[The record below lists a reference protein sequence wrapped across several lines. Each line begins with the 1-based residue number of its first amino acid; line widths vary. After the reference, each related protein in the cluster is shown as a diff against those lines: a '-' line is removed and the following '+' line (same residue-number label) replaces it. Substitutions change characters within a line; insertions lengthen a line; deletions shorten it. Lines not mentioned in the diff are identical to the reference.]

1 MIVWPTPCKVI
12 HGQCPALL
20 LEEWVNLFMVNSK
33 TGKAATPP
41 LKVLL
46 VDEEPGR
53 AAILERAL
61 LDAGYVLVSRLSS
74 ADRLVEHVAVSQPDI
89 VIVDIDSPD
98 RDCLENMAVL
108 SRSNPKPVIMFSDE
122 DNEDT
127 IASAIKAGV
136 SAYVADGMNPDR
148 VRPIVQVAVARFR
161 EFQALKNELQKTRD
175 QLADRK
181 LIDKAK
187 GLLMKHRN
195 FNEDEAYHAMRKLA
209 MERNQRLV
217 DTARNVIE
225 VFEMLGGGGL

>member
-1 MIVWPTPCKVI
+1 M
-12 HGQCPALL
+12 A
-20 LEEWVNLFMVNSK
+20 NRK

-161 EFQALKNELQKTRD
+161 EFQALKNELQQTRD

>member
-1 MIVWPTPCKVI
+1 MSNNKSVK
-12 HGQCPALL
+12 PA
-20 LEEWVNLFMVNSK
+20 S
-33 TGKAATPP
+33 TA

-74 ADRLVEHVAVSQPDI
+74 ADRLVEHVAASQPDI

-108 SRSNPKPVIMFSDE
+108 SQSNPKPVIMFSDE
-122 DNEDT
+122 DNEEI
-127 IASAIKAGV
+127 IAGAIKAGV

-195 FNEDEAYHAMRKLA
+195 FSEDEAYHAMRKLA

>member
-1 MIVWPTPCKVI
+1 MTKPTAI
-12 HGQCPALL
+12 A
-20 LEEWVNLFMVNSK
+20 
-33 TGKAATPP
+33 

-74 ADRLVEHVAVSQPDI
+74 ADRLAEHVAVSQPDI

-98 RDCLENMAVL
+98 RDCLENMALL

-136 SAYVADGMNPDR
+136 SAYVADGMNPER

-161 EFQALKNELQKTRD
+161 EYQALKNELQKTRD

>member
-1 MIVWPTPCKVI
+1 
-12 HGQCPALL
+12 
-20 LEEWVNLFMVNSK
+20 MVNSK

-74 ADRLVEHVAVSQPDI
+74 VDRLAEHVAVSQPDI

>member
-1 MIVWPTPCKVI
+1 MEK
-12 HGQCPALL
+12 
-20 LEEWVNLFMVNSK
+20 SK
-33 TGKAATPP
+33 PGKAATPP

-74 ADRLVEHVAVSQPDI
+74 ADRLAEHVAVSQPDI

-122 DNEDT
+122 DDEDT

-161 EFQALKNELQKTRD
+161 EFQALRNELQKTRD

-187 GLLMKHRN
+187 GLLMKHRK

-217 DTARNVIE
+217 DTARHVIE

>member
-1 MIVWPTPCKVI
+1 M
-12 HGQCPALL
+12 G
-20 LEEWVNLFMVNSK
+20 NSK
-33 TGKAATPP
+33 NGKAAAPP

-74 ADRLVEHVAVSQPDI
+74 ADRLAEHVAMSQPDI

-187 GLLMKHRN
+187 GLLMKHRK

>member
-1 MIVWPTPCKVI
+1 
-12 HGQCPALL
+12 
-20 LEEWVNLFMVNSK
+20 MVNSK
-33 TGKAATPP
+33 TGKATTPP

-74 ADRLVEHVAVSQPDI
+74 ADRLAEHVAVSQPDI

-127 IASAIKAGV
+127 IAGAIKAGV

>member
-1 MIVWPTPCKVI
+1 
-12 HGQCPALL
+12 
-20 LEEWVNLFMVNSK
+20 MVNSK

-122 DNEDT
+122 DNEET

-161 EFQALKNELQKTRD
+161 
-175 QLADRK
+175 
-181 LIDKAK
+181 
-187 GLLMKHRN
+187 
-195 FNEDEAYHAMRKLA
+195 
-209 MERNQRLV
+209 
-217 DTARNVIE
+217 
-225 VFEMLGGGGL
+225 

>member
-1 MIVWPTPCKVI
+1 
-12 HGQCPALL
+12 
-20 LEEWVNLFMVNSK
+20 MVNSK

-122 DNEDT
+122 DNEET

-136 SAYVADGMNPDR
+136 SAYVAGGMNPDR

>member
-1 MIVWPTPCKVI
+1 
-12 HGQCPALL
+12 
-20 LEEWVNLFMVNSK
+20 MVNSK

-217 DTARNVIE
+217 DTARSVIE

>member
-1 MIVWPTPCKVI
+1 
-12 HGQCPALL
+12 
-20 LEEWVNLFMVNSK
+20 MVNSK

-136 SAYVADGMNPDR
+136 SAYVADGMNPDS

>member
-1 MIVWPTPCKVI
+1 
-12 HGQCPALL
+12 
-20 LEEWVNLFMVNSK
+20 MVNSK

-61 LDAGYVLVSRLSS
+61 LDEGYVLVSRLSS

-108 SRSNPKPVIMFSDE
+108 SRSNPKPVITFSDE

-127 IASAIKAGV
+127 IASAIRAGV

>member
-1 MIVWPTPCKVI
+1 MSNTKP
-12 HGQCPALL
+12 G
-20 LEEWVNLFMVNSK
+20 K
-33 TGKAATPP
+33 TAAPP

-74 ADRLVEHVAVSQPDI
+74 ADRLAEHVAVSQPDI

-127 IASAIKAGV
+127 IASAIRAGV
-136 SAYVADGMNPDR
+136 SAYVADGMNPER

-209 MERNQRLV
+209 MERNQRLA
-217 DTARNVIE
+217 DTARSVIE
-225 VFEMLGGGGL
+225 VFEMLGGGGV

>member
-1 MIVWPTPCKVI
+1 LNS
-12 HGQCPALL
+12 Q
-20 LEEWVNLFMVNSK
+20 SK

-53 AAILERAL
+53 AAIL
-61 LDAGYVLVSRLSS
+61 DAGYVLVSRLSS
-74 ADRLVEHVAVSQPDI
+74 ADRLAEHVAVSQPDI

-122 DNEDT
+122 DDEDT
-127 IASAIKAGV
+127 IAGAIKAGV
-136 SAYVADGMNPDR
+136 SAYVADGMNPER

-195 FNEDEAYHAMRKLA
+195 FSEDEAYHAMRKLA

>member
-1 MIVWPTPCKVI
+1 
-12 HGQCPALL
+12 
-20 LEEWVNLFMVNSK
+20 MVNSK

-225 VFEMLGGGGL
+225 VFEMLGGGGV

>member
-1 MIVWPTPCKVI
+1 
-12 HGQCPALL
+12 
-20 LEEWVNLFMVNSK
+20 MVNSK
-33 TGKAATPP
+33 TGKATTPP

-127 IASAIKAGV
+127 IAGAIKAGV

-225 VFEMLGGGGL
+225 VFEMLGGGGV

>member
-1 MIVWPTPCKVI
+1 MTKPNTP
-12 HGQCPALL
+12 A
-20 LEEWVNLFMVNSK
+20 
-33 TGKAATPP
+33 

-74 ADRLVEHVAVSQPDI
+74 ADRLAEHVAVSQPDI

-98 RDCLENMAVL
+98 RDCLENMALL

-122 DNEDT
+122 YNEDT

-136 SAYVADGMNPDR
+136 SAYVTDGMNPER

-161 EFQALKNELQKTRD
+161 EYQALKNELQKTRD

>member
-1 MIVWPTPCKVI
+1 
-12 HGQCPALL
+12 
-20 LEEWVNLFMVNSK
+20 MVNSK
-33 TGKAATPP
+33 TGKATTPP

-74 ADRLVEHVAVSQPDI
+74 ADRLIEHVAVSQPDI

>member
-1 MIVWPTPCKVI
+1 LNS
-12 HGQCPALL
+12 Q
-20 LEEWVNLFMVNSK
+20 SK

-74 ADRLVEHVAVSQPDI
+74 ADRLAEHVAISQPDI

-122 DNEDT
+122 DDEDT
-127 IASAIKAGV
+127 IAGAIKAGV
-136 SAYVADGMNPDR
+136 SAYVADGMNPER

-195 FNEDEAYHAMRKLA
+195 FSEDEAYHAMRKLA

>member
-1 MIVWPTPCKVI
+1 MTS
-12 HGQCPALL
+12 
-20 LEEWVNLFMVNSK
+20 NK
-33 TGKAATPP
+33 TGKAPTAP

-74 ADRLVEHVAVSQPDI
+74 ADRLVEHVAAAQPDI
-89 VIVDIDSPD
+89 VIVDMDSPD

-108 SRSNPKPVIMFSDE
+108 SRSNPKPVILFSDE
-122 DNEDT
+122 DNEET
-127 IASAIKAGV
+127 IACAIRAGV
-136 SAYVADGMNPDR
+136 SAYVADGMNPER

-195 FNEDEAYHAMRKLA
+195 FSEDEAYHAMRKLA

-225 VFEMLGGGGL
+225 VFEMLSGGGV

>member
-1 MIVWPTPCKVI
+1 
-12 HGQCPALL
+12 
-20 LEEWVNLFMVNSK
+20 MVNST

-74 ADRLVEHVAVSQPDI
+74 ADRLAEHVAVSQPDI

-108 SRSNPKPVIMFSDE
+108 TRSNPKPVIMFSDE

-187 GLLMKHRN
+187 GLLMKHRK

-209 MERNQRLV
+209 MERNQRLA

-225 VFEMLGGGGL
+225 VFEMLGGGGV

>member
-1 MIVWPTPCKVI
+1 MTKPT
-12 HGQCPALL
+12 
-20 LEEWVNLFMVNSK
+20 
-33 TGKAATPP
+33 ATA

-74 ADRLVEHVAVSQPDI
+74 ADRLAEHVAVSQPDI

-98 RDCLENMAVL
+98 RDCLENMALL

-136 SAYVADGMNPDR
+136 SAYVADGMNPER

>member
-1 MIVWPTPCKVI
+1 
-12 HGQCPALL
+12 
-20 LEEWVNLFMVNSK
+20 MVNSK

-53 AAILERAL
+53 AAILERTL

-122 DNEDT
+122 DNEET

>member
-1 MIVWPTPCKVI
+1 MPNK
-12 HGQCPALL
+12 PAAPAKQA
-20 LEEWVNLFMVNSK
+20 S
-33 TGKAATPP
+33 AP

-61 LDAGYVLVSRLSS
+61 LDAGYILVSRISS
-74 ADRLVEHVAVSQPDI
+74 ADRLTEHVAAAQPDI

-108 SRSNPKPVIMFSDE
+108 SRNNPKPVIMFSDA
-122 DNEDT
+122 DNEET
-127 IASAIKAGV
+127 IAGAIKAGV
-136 SAYVADGMNPDR
+136 SAYVADGMNPER
-148 VRPIVQVAVARFR
+148 VRPIIQVAVARFR
-161 EFQALKNELQKTRD
+161 EFQALRGELQKTRD

-187 GLLMKHRN
+187 GLLMKHRK

-209 MERNQRLV
+209 MERNQRLA
-217 DTARNVIE
+217 DTAKSVIE
-225 VFEMLGGGGL
+225 VFEMLGGNTP

>member
-1 MIVWPTPCKVI
+1 M
-12 HGQCPALL
+12 
-20 LEEWVNLFMVNSK
+20 NLNFQNK
-33 TGKAATPP
+33 TDKPATPA

-74 ADRLVEHVAVSQPDI
+74 ADRLVEHVAQCQPDI

-122 DNEDT
+122 DDEEIIT
-127 IASAIKAGV
+127 SAIKAGV

-161 EFQALKNELQKTRD
+161 EFQALKSELQKTRD

-187 GLLMKHRN
+187 SLLMKHRS
-195 FNEDEAYHAMRKLA
+195 FNEDEAYHAMRKLS

>member
-1 MIVWPTPCKVI
+1 
-12 HGQCPALL
+12 
-20 LEEWVNLFMVNSK
+20 MVNSK
-33 TGKAATPP
+33 TGKAAAPP

-74 ADRLVEHVAVSQPDI
+74 ADRLAEHVAVSQPDI

>member
-1 MIVWPTPCKVI
+1 
-12 HGQCPALL
+12 
-20 LEEWVNLFMVNSK
+20 
-33 TGKAATPP
+33 
-41 LKVLL
+41 
-46 VDEEPGR
+46 
-53 AAILERAL
+53 
-61 LDAGYVLVSRLSS
+61 
-74 ADRLVEHVAVSQPDI
+74 VAVSQPDI

>member
-1 MIVWPTPCKVI
+1 M
-12 HGQCPALL
+12 A
-20 LEEWVNLFMVNSK
+20 NSK

-161 EFQALKNELQKTRD
+161 EFQALKNELQQTRD

>member
-1 MIVWPTPCKVI
+1 
-12 HGQCPALL
+12 
-20 LEEWVNLFMVNSK
+20 MVNSK

-161 EFQALKNELQKTRD
+161 EFQALKNELQQTRD

>member
-1 MIVWPTPCKVI
+1 
-12 HGQCPALL
+12 
-20 LEEWVNLFMVNSK
+20 MVNSK

-122 DNEDT
+122 DNEET

-225 VFEMLGGGGL
+225 VFEMLGGGGV

>member
-1 MIVWPTPCKVI
+1 
-12 HGQCPALL
+12 
-20 LEEWVNLFMVNSK
+20 MVNNK

>member
-1 MIVWPTPCKVI
+1 MIK
-12 HGQCPALL
+12 PA
-20 LEEWVNLFMVNSK
+20 SP
-33 TGKAATPP
+33 A

-74 ADRLVEHVAVSQPDI
+74 ADRLAEHVAVSQPDI

-98 RDCLENMAVL
+98 RDCLENMALL

>member
-1 MIVWPTPCKVI
+1 MPVI
-12 HGQCPALL
+12 KPGKGSGPA
-20 LEEWVNLFMVNSK
+20 
-33 TGKAATPP
+33 

-53 AAILERAL
+53 AAILEQAL
-61 LDAGYVLVSRLSS
+61 LDAGYVVVSRLES
-74 ADRLVEHVAVSQPDI
+74 AHGLLQHVAASQPDI

-108 SRSNPKPVIMFSDE
+108 SQHNPKPVIMFSDE
-122 DNEDT
+122 DNEDA
-127 IASAIKAGV
+127 IASALKAGV

-148 VRPIVQVAVARFR
+148 VRPIIQVAVARFR

-187 GLLMKHRN
+187 GLLMKHRD
-195 FNEDEAYHAMRKLA
+195 FTEDQAYHAMRKLA

>member
-1 MIVWPTPCKVI
+1 MTKP
-12 HGQCPALL
+12 
-20 LEEWVNLFMVNSK
+20 
-33 TGKAATPP
+33 ATPA

-74 ADRLVEHVAVSQPDI
+74 ADRLAEHVAVSQPDI

-98 RDCLENMAVL
+98 RDCMENMAVL
-108 SRSNPKPVIMFSDE
+108 SRDNPKPVIMFSGE
-122 DNEDT
+122 DDEDT
-127 IASAIKAGV
+127 IAQAIKAGV
-136 SAYVADGMNPDR
+136 SAYVADGMNPER

-181 LIDKAK
+181 VIDKAK

-195 FNEDEAYHAMRKLA
+195 FNEEQAYHAMRKLA

-225 VFEMLGGGGL
+225 VFEMLDGGGI

>member
-1 MIVWPTPCKVI
+1 MSNTKP
-12 HGQCPALL
+12 
-20 LEEWVNLFMVNSK
+20 
-33 TGKAATPP
+33 GKANTPA

-74 ADRLVEHVAVSQPDI
+74 ADRLAEHVAVSQPDI

-127 IASAIKAGV
+127 IASAIRAGV
-136 SAYVADGMNPDR
+136 SAYVADGMNPER

-209 MERNQRLV
+209 MERNQRLA
-217 DTARNVIE
+217 DTARSVIE
-225 VFEMLGGGGL
+225 VFEMLGGGGV